1 MCNQLQLTSFPGDCI
16 SFPNTIGSMCIT
28 STKLFQVPTVL
39 LSLACVY
46 LVTGIETS
54 LELDSRG
61 GLLQQTKANPVNI
74 ADKSYKTLT
83 KRNKSEVMWRT
94 FFRYIHR
101 NRPADCGNGHRFP
114 YEASACFHFQ
124 RRKRTG
130 MTFLTPR

>member
-28 STKLFQVPTVL
+28 STKLFQFPTVL

-61 GLLQQTKANPVNI
+61 GLLTKI
-74 ADKSYKTLT
+74 WL
-83 KRNKSEVMWRT
+83 
-94 FFRYIHR
+94 
-101 NRPADCGNGHRFP
+101 
-114 YEASACFHFQ
+114 
-124 RRKRTG
+124 RR
-130 MTFLTPR
+130 MAPRRIKAFVLL